1 MDDIFIVEQIHKNEV
16 IIHEAARDERI
27 RKVVDGHRV
36 VTQIKLFIDVKF
48 VLKDLSHRPCRL
60 AKSSKIKFAVI

>member
-36 VTQIKLFIDVKF
+36 VTQI
-48 VLKDLSHRPCRL
+48 
-60 AKSSKIKFAVI
+60 